1 VAVVVEDVSGQGWKA
16 TWFFGR
22 VVFGGDLGTV
32 KGVWGCG
39 EVGEVGEM
47 RARDGKDDRRGDC

>member
-1 VAVVVEDVSGQGWKA
+1 M
-16 TWFFGR
+16 
-22 VVFGGDLGTV
+22 VFWACCFWGDLGKV